1 MKTIDIDME
10 YLVFA
15 YQDEEAQNI
24 YYLDTEYGVIRL
36 VNRQLADLK
45 DLTDEIEIAL
55 EKFLYVPKRTR
66 EELVENLESFCSSIG
81 DQKLKGLLPLA
92 FESSNVFATLKA
104 ILAPYPD
111 ELARLNAFLKDK
123 AQARLIIWLRA
134 NSIEPAAALSSD

>member
-1 MKTIDIDME
+1 ME

-66 EELVENLESFCSSIG
+66 EELVENLESFSSSIG
-81 DQKLKGLLPLA
+81 DQKLKSLLPLA
-92 FESSNVFATLKA
+92 FENPNVFATLKA

-111 ELARLNAFLKDK
+111 ELSRLNAFLKDK

-134 NSIEPAAALSSD
+134 NSIEPATALSSD